1 MKLEDLKVGQSY
13 RFIETP
19 VWIDTVVDVTPEEN
33 AVTVTMR
40 RLDGKFKRVN
50 DTFKLDLE
58 LFLKQHEAFYTVE
71 GFEV

>member
-50 DTFKLDLE
+50 DTFKLDLDN
-58 LFLKQHEAFYTVE
+58 FLKQHEAFYTVE